1 MYRFVL
7 MSLLASG
14 YWLIT
19 APPAEA
25 QTQPQAWSNEC
36 VGFTDVATIK
46 GLECLFANILSI
58 ALQGL
63 GLVMFLMLL
72 FGGIKYLT
80 AGGDPKA
87 LESAKG
93 TLTLA
98 IGGLVLAVLA
108 WFILVFIG
116 NVTGVTQITNFKI
129 GI

>member
-1 MYRFVL
+1 MRLLVI
-7 MSLLASG
+7 SLLALGS
-14 YWLIT
+14 WLMAV
-19 APPAEA
+19 APAHA
-25 QTQPQAWSNEC
+25 QTLSWSGEC
-36 VGFTDVATIK
+36 VGYGDVATIK
-46 GLECLFANILSI
+46 GIECLFANILSV

-63 GLVMFLMLL
+63 GLVMFIMLL

-87 LESAKG
+87 LEAAKG

-116 NVTGVTQITNFKI
+116 TLTGVNVTTFTI
-129 GI
+129 GS